1 MSSGHVEAPSMLDHI
16 VGGSQAWVGADI
28 QNADWFFRLSAQC
41 LLEIRAAV
49 AKLRRDS
56 LPIERLTLG
65 QFDMPACRDLMRSV
79 RAALDE
85 GVRFAVVDRL
95 PLDELSDDE
104 ARALHWLL
112 SSHIARP
119 VAQKLDGTMIYDVH
133 DTGRKATP
141 GSGVRPDKTN
151 MDQYFHND
159 NSYNETQPEYVGL
172 LCVRPAKAGG
182 ISHVISFYTVHN
194 ELLHS
199 HKQVL
204 PRLYRPFWFDRQGEY
219 LSGEPPVI
227 SGPLFRYD
235 GKLRA
240 RLSLHTI
247 EGGHAL
253 MNEAIDEEGAVAIEA
268 LKRVLANTALSF
280 RFEFERGQLQYVNN
294 LELCHRR
301 TGFED
306 YQEPQRKRL
315 LVRVWLRD
323 VGEMRYQG

>member
-1 MSSGHVEAPSMLDHI
+1 MLDHI
-16 VGGSQAWVGADI
+16 VGGKQAWIGADI

-41 LLEIRAAV
+41 LLEIRVAA

-56 LPIERLTLG
+56 LPIERPTPG
-65 QFDMPACRDLMRSV
+65 QFEMPACRELMGGV

-95 PLDELSDDE
+95 PLDDLSEDE
-104 ARALHWLL
+104 GRALHWLL
-112 SSHIARP
+112 ASHIARP

-133 DTGRKATP
+133 DTGKKATP
-141 GSGVRPDKTN
+141 GSGVRPDQTN

-194 ELLHS
+194 ELLRL

-219 LSGEPPVI
+219 VSGEPRVI
-227 SGPLFRYD
+227 AGPMFRYD
-235 GKLRA
+235 EKLRA
-240 RLSLHTI
+240 RLALHQI
-247 EGGHAL
+247 EGGQAL
-253 MNEAIDEEGAVAIEA
+253 MNEALDEEGREAIEA
-268 LKRVLANTALSF
+268 LKSVLANTALSF
-280 RFEFERGQLQYVNN
+280 QFTFERGQIQYVNN

-306 YQEPQRKRL
+306 YPEPQRKRL
-315 LVRVWLRD
+315 LVRLWLRD
-323 VGEMRYQG
+323 AGQARYRG

>member
-1 MSSGHVEAPSMLDHI
+1 MKHISTLDHI
-16 VGGSQAWVGADI
+16 VGGKQAWVGADI
-28 QNADWFFRLSAQC
+28 RNADWLFRLSAQC
-41 LLEIRAAV
+41 QLEIRAAA
-49 AKLRRDS
+49 AKFRRDS
-56 LPIERLTLG
+56 LPIEGLTLR

-79 RAALDE
+79 RSALDE

-133 DTGRKATP
+133 DTGTKATP

-194 ELLHS
+194 ELLRS

-204 PRLYRPFWFDRQGEY
+204 TRLYRPFWFDRQGEY
-219 LSGEPPVI
+219 LNGEPRVI
-227 SGPLFRYD
+227 AGPLFHYD
-235 GKLRA
+235 GKLGA
-240 RLSLHTI
+240 RLGLHQI
-247 EGGHAL
+247 KGGYAM
-253 MNEAIDEEGAVAIEA
+253 MNETLDEEGAVAIEA
-268 LKRVLANTALSF
+268 LKSILANTALSF
-280 RFEFERGQLQYVNN
+280 QFEMERGQLQYVSN

-323 VGEMRYQG
+323 AGQTRYQG

>member
-1 MSSGHVEAPSMLDHI
+1 MEPISMLDHI
-16 VGGSQAWVGADI
+16 VGGKQAWVGAEIRD
-28 QNADWFFRLSAQC
+28 ADWFFRLSEQG

-56 LPIERLTLG
+56 LPIERLTPG
-65 QFDMPACRDLMRSV
+65 HFDMPACRDLMRSV
-79 RAALDE
+79 RSALDE

-104 ARALHWLL
+104 GRALHWLL

-133 DTGRKATP
+133 DTGKKARP

-151 MDQYFHND
+151 MEQFFHND

-172 LCVRPAKAGG
+172 LCIRPAKAGG
-182 ISHVISFYTVHN
+182 INHVISLYTVHN
-194 ELLHS
+194 ELLRS
-199 HKQVL
+199 HKRVL
-204 PRLYRPFWFDRQGEY
+204 PRLYRPFWFDRQGEG
-219 LSGEPPVI
+219 LSGEPRVI
-227 SGPLFRYD
+227 SGPLLRYD

-240 RLSLHTI
+240 RLGLHQI
-247 EGGHAL
+247 KGGYEL
-253 MNEAIDEEGAVAIEA
+253 MNQALDEEGLDAIEA
-268 LKRVLANTALSF
+268 LKNVLANTVLSF
-280 RFEFERGQLQYVNN
+280 PFVFERGQLQYVNN
-294 LELCHRR
+294 RELGHRR

-306 YQEPQRKRL
+306 YEQPQRKRL

-323 VGEMRYQG
+323 AGQAGYQG

>member
-1 MSSGHVEAPSMLDHI
+1 MKHISMLDHI
-16 VGGSQAWVGADI
+16 VGGKRAWVGAEI
-28 QNADWFFRLSAQC
+28 HNADWFFRLSAEC

-56 LPIERLTLG
+56 LPIERLTPG
-65 QFDMPACRDLMRSV
+65 QFDMPACRDMMRSV
-79 RAALDE
+79 RSALDE

-104 ARALHWLL
+104 GRALYWLL

-133 DTGRKATP
+133 DTGKKATP

-182 ISHVISFYTVHN
+182 ISHVISLYTVHN
-194 ELLHS
+194 ELLRS
-199 HKQVL
+199 QKQVL
-204 PRLYRPFWFDRQGEY
+204 PRMYRPFWFDRQGEY
-219 LSGEPPVI
+219 LSGEPRVI
-227 SGPLFRYD
+227 SGPLLRYD

-247 EGGHAL
+247 EGGYAL
-253 MNEAIDEEGAVAIEA
+253 MNQALDEDGAVAIEA
-268 LKRVLANTALSF
+268 LKSVLANTALSF
-280 RFEFERGQLQYVNN
+280 PFVIERGQLQYVNN
-294 LELCHRR
+294 LELGHRR

-315 LVRVWLRD
+315 LVRVWLREA
-323 VGEMRYQG
+323 GEMRYQG